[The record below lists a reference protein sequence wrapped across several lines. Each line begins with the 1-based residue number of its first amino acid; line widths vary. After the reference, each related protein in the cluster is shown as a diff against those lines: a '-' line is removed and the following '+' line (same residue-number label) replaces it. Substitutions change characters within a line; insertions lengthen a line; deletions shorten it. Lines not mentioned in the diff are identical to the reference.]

1 MVSVRVLVV
10 EQTDALREAYSDAL
24 STAGMDVFT
33 AKTVPEAAALFAEHG
48 ASIVV
53 LDLLLVSGDAFAF
66 MAGLLGARP
75 ETRIIATTASG
86 AMRQAGTAIDL
97 GAFDYVVK
105 PIDSASLLAVVSNA
119 AVDASEARFEDEKPY
134 YSAVFGDNFD
144 NIIKIMP
151 SFSPVLIEGDAGTG
165 KGACAEYL
173 HACSHRSHLPFV
185 SVDCG
190 GTTHTKLAAMFSEE
204 VFENGGTLYLS
215 EVCRLSLSVQTQL
228 LRFLQTGVLETNFG
242 FSSHTNIRV
251 IFCSTINAEDAVDA
265 GRFREDLYYRLKVVR
280 IKLRPL
286 HSRCDEISPLAQQML
301 NRITHKMQKPQM
313 ELAEDAALV
322 LSKVSWDGNISQLQS
337 TLEKSVE
344 ASKSSVLKA
353 AMLPNAMLNE
363 YIASTQPQTQQ
374 AVRDTND
381 GAKNTIIE
389 MIRAGWALADLER
402 LIIETAISQNGGSIP
417 KAALQLSVSPS
428 TLYRKKE
435 SWN

>member
-24 STAGMDVFT
+24 AAAGMDVFT
-33 AKTVPEAAALFAEHG
+33 AKTVPEAAALFAQHG
-48 ASIVV
+48 TSIVV
-53 LDLLLVSGDAFAF
+53 LDLLLVSGDAFVF
-66 MAGLLGARP
+66 MAGILGARP

-105 PIDSASLLAVVSNA
+105 PIDSAWLLTVVRNA
-119 AVDASEARFEDEKPY
+119 AVEVNEARFEDEKPY
-134 YSAVFGDNFD
+134 HRAIFGDNFD
-144 NIIKIMP
+144 NIIKVMP
-151 SFSPVLIEGDAGTG
+151 SFSSVLIEGDAGTG
-165 KGACAEYL
+165 KGLCAEYL
-173 HACSHRSHLPFV
+173 HSCSHRSDLPFV

-190 GTTHTKLAAMFSEE
+190 ATTHTDLAVMFSDEL
-204 VFENGGTLYLS
+204 FENGGTLYLS
-215 EVCRLSLSVQTQL
+215 EACRLSLSVQTQL
-228 LRFLQTGVLETNFG
+228 LRFLQTGVLENNIG
-242 FSSHTNIRV
+242 FSNHTNIRV
-251 IFCSTINAEDAVDA
+251 IFGSTIAAEDAVDA

-280 IKLRPL
+280 IKLPALR
-286 HSRCDEISPLAQQML
+286 SRCDEIPVLAQQVL

-322 LSKVSWDGNISQLQS
+322 LSKVSWDGNISHLQS
-337 TLEKSVE
+337 TLETIV
-344 ASKSSVLKA
+344 ATSKSTVLKA
-353 AMLPNAMLNE
+353 EMLPSGMLNE
-363 YIASTQPQTQQ
+363 YVTSTQPQAKQ

-435 SWN
+435 SWD

>member
-1 MVSVRVLVV
+1 
-10 EQTDALREAYSDAL
+10 
-24 STAGMDVFT
+24 
-33 AKTVPEAAALFAEHG
+33 
-48 ASIVV
+48 
-53 LDLLLVSGDAFAF
+53 
-66 MAGLLGARP
+66 
-75 ETRIIATTASG
+75 
-86 AMRQAGTAIDL
+86 
-97 GAFDYVVK
+97 
-105 PIDSASLLAVVSNA
+105 
-119 AVDASEARFEDEKPY
+119 
-134 YSAVFGDNFD
+134 
-144 NIIKIMP
+144 
-151 SFSPVLIEGDAGTG
+151 
-165 KGACAEYL
+165 
-173 HACSHRSHLPFV
+173 
-185 SVDCG
+185 
-190 GTTHTKLAAMFSEE
+190 
-204 VFENGGTLYLS
+204 
-215 EVCRLSLSVQTQL
+215 LSVQTQL